1 MQKSDLKGIY
11 FKELQNGDISWYIK
25 CRLNGNPTTV
35 KIGNKKKDKI
45 KTAQEAYKFYYAH
58 KSNSQQ
64 EKDEIEEIER
74 VEQVKENFAIQQ
86 SDKKIYT
93 LNDLALLYFDR
104 RKSKVRRKLREKNTH
119 LKNEEQLESLPLLK
133 IKLKGVQKEIYQYNK
148 YVKNSKI
155 GNMVVD
161 KITMTELDEFLYED
175 LGESFLTEKSKFNIM
190 SYLKT
195 VVNSAITHLIVDIKN
210 PFVQKVKNPR
220 KQRERVLSP
229 EEIKLLLDTAKTH
242 NTNVYMPIYL
252 AVLTAGRVNTI
263 LNIRKKD
270 INLQEKTIYLN
281 NIKASKQYKLALNDK
296 SVAWFSKILV
306 DYENDEYLV
315 RSVRP
320 HLKQTKNFTQMMTMP
335 KKVYEIMDELF
346 NQGLDKQNNQDRDF
360 VVNFHSIRRS
370 VATNL
375 ARQGTSLYDVM
386 VFLNHSSIEQTMKYL
401 NMTSTNLGNEHNKL
415 MSKIFVEY

>member
-1 MQKSDLKGIY
+1 M
-11 FKELQNGDISWYIK
+11 
-25 CRLNGNPTTV
+25 
-35 KIGNKKKDKI
+35 
-45 KTAQEAYKFYYAH
+45 
-58 KSNSQQ
+58 
-64 EKDEIEEIER
+64 ER
-74 VEQVKENFAIQQ
+74 IEQVKENLPIEQ
-86 SDKKIYT
+86 SDKKTYT

-148 YVKNSKI
+148 YVKNSKL
-155 GNMVVD
+155 GNMAVD
-161 KITMTELDEFLYED
+161 KITMSELDEFLYED

-195 VVNSAITHLIVDIKN
+195 IVNSAITHLIIDIKN

-242 NTNVYMPIYL
+242 NPNVYMPIYL